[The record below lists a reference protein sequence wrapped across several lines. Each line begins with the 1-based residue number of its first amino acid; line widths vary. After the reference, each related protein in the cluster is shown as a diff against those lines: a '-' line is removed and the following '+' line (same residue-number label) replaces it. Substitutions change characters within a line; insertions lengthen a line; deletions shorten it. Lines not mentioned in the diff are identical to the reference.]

1 MAQTQLEKKRIKLN
15 ADEISNDKLEIQK
28 SLIGL
33 KITNAKKLLGY
44 WWILDSYSLNN
55 QGGYTYWLAR
65 SGKGKIRLNT
75 DVNNIVIDVE
85 PLIITTNEFMDWKS

>member
-1 MAQTQLEKKRIKLN
+1 MKNYLN
-15 ADEISNDKLEIQK
+15 EISKNKLEIQK

-33 KITNAKKLLGY
+33 EISNAKKLLGY

-75 DVNNIVIDVE
+75 DINNIVIDVE

>member
-1 MAQTQLEKKRIKLN
+1 MKNDLN
-15 ADEISNDKLEIQK
+15 EISNDKLEIQN

-33 KITNAKKLLGY
+33 KITNAKELLGY

-85 PLIITTNEFMDWKS
+85 LLIITTNEFMDWKS

>member
-1 MAQTQLEKKRIKLN
+1 MKNYLN
-15 ADEISNDKLEIQK
+15 EIATDKLEIQN

-33 KITNAKKLLGY
+33 GISNAKKLLGY

-65 SGKGKIRLNT
+65 SGKGKIRLDT
-75 DVNNIVIDVE
+75 DIHNIVIDVE

>member
-1 MAQTQLEKKRIKLN
+1 MENYLN
-15 ADEISNDKLEIQK
+15 EISKEKTEIQK

-33 KITNAKKLLGY
+33 KISNAKELLGY

-65 SGKGKIRLNT
+65 SGKGKICLNT
-75 DVNNIVIDVE
+75 DKNNIVIDVE

>member
-1 MAQTQLEKKRIKLN
+1 MENYLN
-15 ADEISNDKLEIQK
+15 EVSNDKLEIQN

-33 KITNAKKLLGY
+33 KITDAKKLLGY

-65 SGKGKIRLNT
+65 FGKGKIRLST

-85 PLIITTNEFMDWKS
+85 PFIITTNEFMDWKS

>member
-1 MAQTQLEKKRIKLN
+1 MNMKNYLN
-15 ADEISNDKLEIQK
+15 EISKNKLEIQK

-33 KITNAKKLLGY
+33 EISNAKKLLGY

-75 DVNNIVIDVE
+75 DINNIVIDVE

>member
-1 MAQTQLEKKRIKLN
+1 MKHIKKFN
-15 ADEISNDKLEIQK
+15 EISNDKLEIQN

-33 KITNAKKLLGY
+33 KITDAKKLLGY

-65 SGKGKIRLNT
+65 FGKGKIRLNT

>member
-1 MAQTQLEKKRIKLN
+1 MKNDLN
-15 ADEISNDKLEIQK
+15 EISNDKLEIQK

-33 KITNAKKLLGY
+33 EITNAKKLLGY
-44 WWILDSYSLNN
+44 LWILDSYSLNN
-55 QGGYTYWLAR
+55 QGGYSYLLAR

-75 DVNNIVIDVE
+75 DINNIVIDVE

>member
-1 MAQTQLEKKRIKLN
+1 MENYLNEIKKEKT
-15 ADEISNDKLEIQK
+15 EIQK

-33 KITNAKKLLGY
+33 KISNAKELLGY

-65 SGKGKIRLNT
+65 SGKGKICLNT
-75 DVNNIVIDVE
+75 DKNNIVIDVE

>member
-1 MAQTQLEKKRIKLN
+1 MENYLNEIKKEKT
-15 ADEISNDKLEIQK
+15 EIQK

-33 KITNAKKLLGY
+33 KISNAKELLGY

-65 SGKGKIRLNT
+65 YGKGKICLNT
-75 DVNNIVIDVE
+75 DKNNIVIDVE

>member
-1 MAQTQLEKKRIKLN
+1 MENYLN
-15 ADEISNDKLEIQK
+15 EISKEKTEIQK

-33 KITNAKKLLGY
+33 KISNAKELLGY
-44 WWILDSYSLNN
+44 WWVLDSYSLNN

-65 SGKGKIRLNT
+65 SGKGKIRLKT

-85 PLIITTNEFMDWKS
+85 PFIITTNEFVDWKS

>member
-1 MAQTQLEKKRIKLN
+1 MKNDLN
-15 ADEISNDKLEIQK
+15 EISNDKLEIQK

-33 KITNAKKLLGY
+33 EITNAKKLLGY

-55 QGGYTYWLAR
+55 QGGYSYLLAR

-75 DVNNIVIDVE
+75 DINNIVIDVE
-85 PLIITTNEFMDWKS
+85 PLIITTNKFMDWKS

>member
-1 MAQTQLEKKRIKLN
+1 MNMKNDLN
-15 ADEISNDKLEIQK
+15 EISNDKLEIQK

-33 KITNAKKLLGY
+33 EITNAKKLLGY

-55 QGGYTYWLAR
+55 QGGYSYLLAR

-75 DVNNIVIDVE
+75 DINNIVIDVE
-85 PLIITTNEFMDWKS
+85 PFIITTNEFMDWKS